1 VGKEVLPQ
9 AKVNRASAAFE
20 PPNQEQQQVVVRSK
34 IQKMGDAPLGF
45 DSRLDQR
52 ILPLGLRRAFVLEC
66 KPAFQFTDANRDHR
80 VIIFPVSN
88 VREFVL
94 RRRTAITNMVN
105 SGIPE
110 KVVMMISGHRTAA
123 VFKRYHIVVESA
135 LEDAAEFYE

>member
-1 VGKEVLPQ
+1 
-9 AKVNRASAAFE
+9 
-20 PPNQEQQQVVVRSK
+20 VVRTK
-34 IQKMGDAPLGF
+34 VKKTGDAPLGF

-52 ILPLGLRRAFVLEC
+52 ILPLGLRSAFVLER

-105 SGIPE
+105 SGILE
-110 KVVMMISGHRTAA
+110 KVAMMISGHRTAA
-123 VFKRYHIVVESA
+123 VFKRYHVVVESA